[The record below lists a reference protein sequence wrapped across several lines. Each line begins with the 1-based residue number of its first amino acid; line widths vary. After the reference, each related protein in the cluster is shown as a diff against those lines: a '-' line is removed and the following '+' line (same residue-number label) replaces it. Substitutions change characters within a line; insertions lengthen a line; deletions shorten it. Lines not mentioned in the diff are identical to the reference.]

1 MKPTR
6 HHLAASL
13 IALGLGTTPLLA
25 QTATD
30 TAIATAQW
38 AGGVSITLNADSFT
52 YQSDGTPDHAVAAQ
66 YIVPNDGV
74 MPPFGDNSDDDFHI
88 VDGADLI
95 KQTPID
101 VTITTRPVLGDT
113 VTQTSL
119 GMIGVTL
126 SGARLFNDY
135 EDMSRTNVALDDNR
149 FSGTAAFVDNC
160 NAHPLQ
166 DGSSY
171 HYHGVPTCITQTV
184 DVAGSHSTLIGVLLD
199 GFPVYGNAGAN
210 GTPVT
215 NADLDVCSG
224 HIGTTPE
231 FPDGIYHYHL
241 TTDAAPY
248 SINCYRGVLASGATA
263 QDGGARGGGQGP
275 DFAATAAQLG
285 ITQAALI
292 AALGDARPADIG
304 VAAAALGISEAT
316 LRAAMPPPPG
326 Q

>member
-1 MKPTR
+1 MKPILP
-6 HHLAASL
+6 HLAASL
-13 IALGLGTTPLLA
+13 IFLALGTTPLMA

-30 TAIATAQW
+30 TAIAAAQW
-38 AGGVSITLNADSFT
+38 ADGVSITLNDDSFT
-52 YQSDGTPDHAVAAQ
+52 YQSDGMPDHAVAAQ

-74 MPPFGDNSDDDFHI
+74 MPPFSDNSDDDFHI

-101 VTITTRPVLGDT
+101 VTITTQPIYSDT

-126 SGARLFNDY
+126 SGALFNDY
-135 EDMSRTNVALDDNR
+135 EDMNRASVALDDNR
-149 FSGTAAFVDNC
+149 FSGDAAFVDTC

-171 HYHGVPTCITQTV
+171 HYHGVPTCITETL
-184 DVAGSHSTLIGVLLD
+184 DIAGTHSTLIGVLFD
-199 GFPVYGNAGAN
+199 GFPVYGEAGEN
-210 GTPVT
+210 GIPVT
-215 NADLDVCSG
+215 NADLDICSG
-224 HIGTTPE
+224 HIGATPE
-231 FPDGIYHYHL
+231 FPGGIYHYHL

-263 QDGGARGGGQGP
+263 QDGGAGGGAQGP
-275 DFAATAAQLG
+275 DLAAVADLLG
-285 ITQAALI
+285 ITQSALVT
-292 AALGDARPADIG
+292 ALGDQQPPDFG
-304 VAAAALGISEAT
+304 AAATLLGISEAT

>member
-1 MKPTR
+1 MKPILP
-6 HHLAASL
+6 HLAASL
-13 IALGLGTTPLLA
+13 IFLALGTTPLTA
-25 QTATD
+25 QTATN
-30 TAIATAQW
+30 TAIAAAQW
-38 AGGVSITLNADSFT
+38 ADGVSITLNDDSFT
-52 YQSDGTPDHAVAAQ
+52 YQSDGTPSHAVGAQ

-88 VDGADLI
+88 VDGAELI
-95 KQTPID
+95 RKTPID
-101 VTITTRPVLGDT
+101 VTITTQPVLGDAA
-113 VTQTSL
+113 TQTSL

-135 EDMSRTNVALDDNR
+135 EDMSRANVALDDNR
-149 FSGTAAFVDNC
+149 FSGDAAFVDTC

-171 HYHGVPTCITQTV
+171 HYHGVPTCITETV
-184 DVAGSHSTLIGVLLD
+184 DVAGNHSTLIGVLLD

-215 NADLDVCSG
+215 NADLDICSG
-224 HIGTTPE
+224 HIGATPE
-231 FPDGIYHYHL
+231 FPAGIYHYHL

-248 SINCYRGVLASGATA
+248 SVDCYRGVLAPGVTS

-285 ITQAALI
+285 ITQAALVT
-292 AALGDARPADIG
+292 ALGDARPVDLG
-304 VAAAALGISEAT
+304 VAAAALGITPAT
-316 LRAAMPPPPG
+316 LRAAMPPPPDP
-326 Q
+326 

>member
-1 MKPTR
+1 MKPILP
-6 HHLAASL
+6 HLAASL
-13 IALGLGTTPLLA
+13 IFLALGTTPLMA
-25 QTATD
+25 QIATN
-30 TAIATAQW
+30 TAIAAAQW
-38 AGGVSITLNADSFT
+38 ADGVSITLNDDSFT
-52 YQSDGTPDHAVAAQ
+52 YQSDGTPDHAVGAQ

-88 VDGADLI
+88 VDGAALI

-101 VTITTRPVLGDT
+101 VTISTQPVLGDT
-113 VTQTSL
+113 ATQTSL

-135 EDMSRTNVALDDNR
+135 EDMSRANVALDDNR
-149 FSGTAAFVDNC
+149 FSGDAAFVDTC

-171 HYHGVPTCITQTV
+171 HYHGVPTCITETV
-184 DVAGSHSTLIGVLLD
+184 DVAGNHSTLIGVLLD

-215 NADLDVCSG
+215 NADLDICSG
-224 HIGTTPE
+224 HIGATPE

-248 SINCYRGVLASGATA
+248 SIDCYRGVLASGATA
-263 QDGGARGGGQGP
+263 QDGGAGGDAQGP
-275 DFAATAAQLG
+275 DLAAVADLLG
-285 ITQAALI
+285 ITQGALV
-292 AALGDARPADIG
+292 AALGDQQPPDFG
-304 VAAAALGISEAT
+304 AAATLLGISEAT